1 MPSAATLGLV
11 SLGDV
16 LDSAHAAVVPIG
28 AGLGGEYL
36 GGDAPDTKSS
46 EVTRCVTDEDTPHG
60 SGKARGR
67 VRSGTETAAVVAA
80 IQAEIVLSYSR
91 L

>member
-11 SLGDV
+11 SLGVV
-16 LDSAHAAVVPIG
+16 LNSAHTAVVPIG

-36 GGDAPDTKSS
+36 GDDAPDTKSS
-46 EVTRCVTDEDTPHG
+46 VSQRRVTDEDTTHG

-67 VRSGTETAAVVAA
+67 VRFGTETAAVMAA
-80 IQAEIVLSYSR
+80 HLRTELHPY
-91 L
+91 

>member
-11 SLGDV
+11 SLGVV
-16 LDSAHAAVVPIG
+16 LNSARAAVVPIG

-46 EVTRCVTDEDTPHG
+46 EVTRRVTDEDTPHG

-67 VRSGTETAAVVAA
+67 VRFGTETAAVVAA
-80 IQAEIVLSYSR
+80 IQAEIVLI
-91 L
+91 